1 MSNSPLVDYTKIS
14 PNSTNPRNASI
25 KKITIHHMAG
35 NLTVE
40 ECGKQFASAARKASS
55 NYGIGSDGRVGM
67 YVEEKNRAWSSANK
81 DNDEQAV
88 TIEVAN
94 DEIGGNWHVSDAALA
109 KLIELCA
116 DICKRNGIK
125 KLDFTGNKKGNLT
138 MHKWFVATTCPGP
151 YLASK
156 FPYIA
161 DEVNKILE
169 NSSKGED
176 SKAPE
181 KDKDTEKADTLY
193 RVQTGAFAEKE
204 NADRQLIKVKKA
216 GFDAIEKKED
226 DLYKVQVGAFAKEDN
241 AEKQAE
247 QLEKA
252 GFEAA
257 VVEDDSSASGKPE
270 APTKKSNKEIAKE
283 IIQGKWGDGETRK
296 KKLEEAGYDYD
307 AIQKIVNQLMA

>member
-1 MSNSPLVDYTKIS
+1 MSNSPLVDYTQIS
-14 PNSTNPRNASI
+14 PNSTNPRNTSI

-40 ECGKQFASAARKASS
+40 ECGKQFAAAARKASS

-94 DEIGGNWHVSDAALA
+94 DEIGGKWHVSDKALA

-125 KLDFTGNKKGNLT
+125 ELDFTGNKTGNLT
-138 MHKWFVATTCPGP
+138 MHKWFIATTCPGP
-151 YLASK
+151 YLESK

-161 DEVNKILE
+161 EEVNKIL
-169 NSSKGED
+169 KD
-176 SKAPE
+176 SKKTEDGKDPE
-181 KDKDTEKADTLY
+181 KTDDTEKGDTLY
-193 RVQTGAFAEKE
+193 RVQAGAFAEKE
-204 NADRQLIKVKKA
+204 NADRQLIKVEEA

-226 DLYKVQVGAFAKEDN
+226 DLYKVQAGAFSKEDN
-241 AEKQAE
+241 AEKQADK
-247 QLEKA
+247 LEEA

-257 VVEDDSSASGKPE
+257 VIEDESSASDQPA
-270 APTKKSNKEIAKE
+270 APAKKSNKEIAQE
-283 IIQGKWGDGETRK
+283 IIQGKWGNGEERK
-296 KKLEEAGYDYD
+296 KKLEEAGYDYE
-307 AIQKIVNQLMA
+307 AIQKIVNQLMS

>member
-14 PNSTNPRNASI
+14 PNSTNPRGAAI
-25 KKITIHHMAG
+25 KKITIHHMAA

-40 ECGKQFASAARKASS
+40 ECGNQFASAERKASS

-94 DEIGGNWHVSDAALA
+94 DEIGGNWHVSDKALA

-125 KLDFTGNKKGNLT
+125 KLDFTGNKTGNLT

-151 YLASK
+151 YLESK

-169 NSSKGED
+169 DSNKGED
-176 SKAPE
+176 FKAPE
-181 KDKDTEKADTLY
+181 KDQGTEKGDTLY
-193 RVQTGAFAEKE
+193 RVQAGAFAKKE
-204 NADRQLIKVKKA
+204 NADRQLIKVQEA
-216 GFDAIEKKED
+216 GFDAREKKED
-226 DLYKVQVGAFAKEDN
+226 DLSKVQVGAFAKEDN

-252 GFEAA
+252 GFETA

-270 APTKKSNKEIAKE
+270 APTKKSNKEIAQE
-283 IIQGKWGDGETRK
+283 IIQGKWGDGEDRK
-296 KKLEEAGYDYD
+296 KKLEKAGYDYD
-307 AIQKIVNQLMA
+307 AIQKIVNQLMS

>member
-14 PNSTNPRNASI
+14 PNSTNPRNTSI

-40 ECGKQFASAARKASS
+40 ECGDQFASAARKASS
-55 NYGIGSDGRVGM
+55 NYGIDSDGRVGM

-94 DEIGGNWHVSDAALA
+94 DEIGGNWHVSDKALA

-125 KLDFTGNKKGNLT
+125 ELDFTGNKTGNLT
-138 MHKWFVATTCPGP
+138 MHKWFIATTCPGP
-151 YLASK
+151 YLESK

-169 NSSKGED
+169 SSKEGED

-181 KDKDTEKADTLY
+181 TEKADALY
-193 RVQTGAFAEKE
+193 RVQVGAFAEKE
-204 NADRQLIKVKKA
+204 NADRQLIKVKEA

-226 DLYKVQVGAFAKEDN
+226 DLYKVQVGAYAKENN
-241 AEKQAE
+241 AEKQADK
-247 QLEKA
+247 LEEA

-257 VVEDDSSASGKPE
+257 VISDASSASDKPE
-270 APTKKSNKEIAKE
+270 VSTKKSNKEIAQE
-283 IIQGKWGDGETRK
+283 IIQGKWGDGEERK

-307 AIQKIVNQLMA
+307 AIQKIVNQLMS

>member
-14 PNSTNPRNASI
+14 PNSTNPRGASI

-40 ECGKQFASAARKASS
+40 ACGDQFASAARKASS

-81 DNDEQAV
+81 DNDNQAV

-94 DEIGGNWHVSDAALA
+94 DEIGGNWHVSDKALA

-116 DICKRNGIK
+116 DICERNGIE
-125 KLDFTGNKKGNLT
+125 KLDFNGNKTGNLT

-151 YLASK
+151 YLESK

-161 DEVNKILE
+161 DEVNKRL
-169 NSSKGED
+169 GD
-176 SKAPE
+176 SKASE
-181 KDKDTEKADTLY
+181 KTEDTEQGEPLY
-193 RVQTGAFAEKE
+193 RVQAGAFADKE
-204 NADRQLIKVKKA
+204 NADRQLIKVQAA

-226 DLYKVQVGAFAKEDN
+226 SLYKVQAGAFAKEDN
-241 AEKQAE
+241 AEKQ
-247 QLEKA
+247 LERLEDA
-252 GFEAA
+252 GFETAIIK
-257 VVEDDSSASGKPE
+257 EDDSSDSGESAAPE
-270 APTKKSNKEIAKE
+270 KKTNEEIARE
-283 IIQGKWGDGETRK
+283 IIKGEWGDGETRK
-296 KKLEEAGYDYD
+296 EKLEQAGYDYN
-307 AIQKIVNQLMA
+307 AVQKIVTQLMS

>member
-1 MSNSPLVDYTKIS
+1 
-14 PNSTNPRNASI
+14 
-25 KKITIHHMAG
+25 
-35 NLTVE
+35 
-40 ECGKQFASAARKASS
+40 
-55 NYGIGSDGRVGM
+55 
-67 YVEEKNRAWSSANK
+67 
-81 DNDEQAV
+81 
-88 TIEVAN
+88 
-94 DEIGGNWHVSDAALA
+94 
-109 KLIELCA
+109 
-116 DICKRNGIK
+116 
-125 KLDFTGNKKGNLT
+125 

-169 NSSKGED
+169 DSGKGED

-181 KDKDTEKADTLY
+181 KDKETEKGDTLY
-193 RVQTGAFAEKE
+193 RVQAGAFAEKE
-204 NADRQLIKVKKA
+204 NADRQLIKVKEA

-226 DLYKVQVGAFAKEDN
+226 ELYKVQVGTFAKEDN
-241 AEKQAE
+241 AEKQADK
-247 QLEKA
+247 LEKA

-257 VVEDDSSASGKPE
+257 VIEDSASDKPE
-270 APTKKSNKEIAKE
+270 TSTKKSNKEIAQE

>member
-14 PNSTNPRNASI
+14 PNSTNPRGASI

-40 ECGKQFASAARKASS
+40 ECGNQFASAARKASS

-81 DNDEQAV
+81 ENDEQAV

-94 DEIGGNWHVSDAALA
+94 DEIGGKWHVSDKALA

-125 KLDFTGNKKGNLT
+125 ELDFNGNKTGNLT

-151 YLASK
+151 YLESK

-169 NSSKGED
+169 GSKEGEETE
-176 SKAPE
+176 APE
-181 KDKDTEKADTLY
+181 KDKETEKADTLY
-193 RVQTGAFAEKE
+193 RVQAGAFAKKE
-204 NADRQLIKVKKA
+204 NADRQLIKVQEA
-216 GFDAIEKKED
+216 GFDAIEKKDD
-226 DLYKVQVGAFAKEDN
+226 DLYKVQVGAYAKEDN
-241 AEKQAE
+241 AEKQADR
-247 QLEKA
+247 LEKA

-257 VVEDDSSASGKPE
+257 VIEDDASVSDKPE
-270 APTKKSNKEIAKE
+270 ASTKKSNKEIAKE
-283 IIQGKWGDGETRK
+283 IIQGKWGDGEDRK
-296 KKLEEAGYDYD
+296 KKLEEVGYDYD